1 MSLILISLS
10 VFIVII
16 HCQSQG
22 YLKKDNWNLNLKDLT
37 SVKSYYHLTWI
48 AAPDMGYFF
57 LSNVQLE
64 INVQRENLIEKK

>member
-22 YLKKDNWNLNLKDLT
+22 YLKKDNWNLKDLT

-64 INVQRENLIEKK
+64 INVQRENLIENK